1 MEKLNYLQMIIVMQA
16 KIYCPQIQLKWKGEN
31 GVESI
36 TCLGNSQI
44 SYIKPGGLW
53 SILEAHCQIFKPSAV
68 CEWSNWQARWV
79 KVQKDI
85 KNQLY

>member
-1 MEKLNYLQMIIVMQA
+1 MEKLNYLQNDNCYASGDVL
-16 KIYCPQIQLKWKGEN
+16 PSIQLKRKGEN
-31 GVESI
+31 GLESI

-68 CEWSNWQARWV
+68 CEWSNWQAQWV